1 MDPMPKQ
8 DLNSV
13 LRFVRRGNFDSVRQ
27 LRSVTFEKLYK
38 LGVPRNVRLAP
49 RGKCPYGSDHVDVG
63 SLRDW
68 MSRVSVEDVE
78 CVQQI
83 QVIDAAAVARTG

>member
-1 MDPMPKQ
+1 MEPMPKQ
-8 DLNSV
+8 DFNSV

-27 LRSVTFEKLYK
+27 LRTVTFETLRR
-38 LGVPRNVRLAP
+38 LGMPRNTQLAP
-49 RGKCPYGSDHVDVG
+49 QGKCPYGSDHVDVG

-83 QVIDAAAVARTG
+83 QVIDAAVVARTG